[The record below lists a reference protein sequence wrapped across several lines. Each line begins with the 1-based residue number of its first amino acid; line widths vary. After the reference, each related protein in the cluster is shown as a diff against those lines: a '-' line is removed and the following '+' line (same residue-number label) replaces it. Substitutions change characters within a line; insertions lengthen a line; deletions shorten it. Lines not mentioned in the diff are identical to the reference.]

1 MTDTLEDVVTTTPTG
16 RARPKIFGILNVTAD
31 SFSDGGK
38 WNNLDDA
45 IEHGLELHES
55 GADIID
61 VGGESTRPGA
71 EPVPED
77 LEQER
82 VLPIVT
88 ALVAGGVTVSIDTMR
103 ASTAKLA
110 IEAGASIIN
119 DVSGGQHDPEM
130 FRLIAA
136 SDVDYSLMHWR
147 GLTHDTGSF
156 ENVVTEVRD
165 ELKYRVAELII
176 WGADPSRIILD
187 PGIGFGKTADEN
199 WALLGHL
206 DELVTLGQRVLVGVS
221 RKRFLAPFAAPDAA
235 ATERDAATAT
245 LSALAA
251 QAGAWGVR
259 VHDIASTRATLDVWD
274 AWERGAAS

>member
-1 MTDTLEDVVTTTPTG
+1 MTDTLEDITTTTTG
-16 RARPKIFGILNVTAD
+16 RARPRIFGILNATPD
-31 SFSDGGK
+31 SFSDGGR
-38 WNNLDDA
+38 WNDLDDA

-55 GADIID
+55 GADVID

-71 EPVPED
+71 DPVLED
-77 LEQER
+77 EEQER

-88 ALVAGGVTVSIDTMR
+88 ALVKHGITVSVDTMR
-103 ASTAKLA
+103 ATTAKLA
-110 IEAGASIIN
+110 IEAGATIIN

-147 GLTHDTGSF
+147 GLSHETGKF
-156 ENVVTEVRD
+156 ENVVAEVRD
-165 ELKYRVAELII
+165 DLKYRVAELII

-206 DELVTLGQRVLVGVS
+206 DDLVTLEQRVLVGVS
-221 RKRFLAPFAAPDAA
+221 RKRFLAPFAEPDAA
-235 ATERDAATAT
+235 AIERDAATAT

-259 VHDIASTRATLDVWD
+259 VHNVAATRATLDVWE
-274 AWERGAAS
+274 AWERGSAS